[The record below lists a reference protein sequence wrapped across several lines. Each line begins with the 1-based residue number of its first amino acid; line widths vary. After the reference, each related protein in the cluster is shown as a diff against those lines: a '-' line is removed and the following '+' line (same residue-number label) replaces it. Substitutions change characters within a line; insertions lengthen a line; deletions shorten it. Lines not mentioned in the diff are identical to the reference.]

1 MPEDSIFKCQI
12 MHVNV
17 EVNTSNFQ
25 NQPEVTQINRI
36 LSYRLKEYWEGELLE
51 PHFFDR
57 FRGNIEYRY
66 VPTYLYTYIERDRR
80 LRPLIYRGYRL
91 ITTNSCSMNDLANE
105 R

>member
-36 LSYRLKEYWEGELLE
+36 LSYSLKEYREVGLLQE
-51 PHFFDR
+51 PPFSTDS
-57 FRGNIEYRY
+57 GGMMNIDTYL
-66 VPTYLYTYIERDRR
+66 PTYIDT
-80 LRPLIYRGYRL
+80 
-91 ITTNSCSMNDLANE
+91 
-105 R
+105 